1 MRNMPIERDRY
12 EWFLSRQVLF
22 ILGAKDND
30 PNHESLNNSRGARK
44 QGANRFDRGTSYFK
58 NIVSFSEKN
67 KIPFRWRYKVI
78 SNLDHNTTIMSQNA
92 IPFLLEGLDY

>member
-1 MRNMPIERDRY
+1 MNGFYQDRFFY
-12 EWFLSRQVLF
+12 TCT
-22 ILGAKDND
+22 KDND

-44 QGANRFDRGTSYFK
+44 QGTNRFDRGTSYFK

-67 KIPFRWRYKVI
+67 KIHLDGAIKSI
-78 SNLDHNTTIMSQNA
+78 NLDHNTTIMSQNA